1 MKIRADFVTNSS
13 SSSFVIAKFLLTPEQ
28 LQAFRDLNEYLRK
41 KYAEQGQDIWK
52 PEFVAKEG
60 IDLDSIWC
68 GDYWSITEDENYIEG
83 FTSMDNGDLAKF
95 IKEIGIDTQLM
106 RFD

>member
-1 MKIRADFVTNSS
+1 MKLRTDFVTNSS
-13 SSSFVIAKFLLTPEQ
+13 SSSFVIAKSLLTPGQ
-28 LQAFRDLNEYLRK
+28 LQAFRDLNDYLRK
-41 KYAEQGQDIWK
+41 KYAEQGQDIWR
-52 PEFVAKEG
+52 PDVINKEG
-60 IDLDSIWC
+60 IDLDAIWC

-95 IKEIGIDTQLM
+95 IKEIGIDTKLM